1 MDFVLGII
9 VAFVFGVIMDILE
22 HLRTARG
29 MLRIDHSNPEKDVYR
44 IEIDD
49 LDDLAKKSRVVLKV
63 DHDAYLSQE

>member
-9 VAFVFGVIMDILE
+9 VAFVFGAIIDILE

>member
-9 VAFVFGVIMDILE
+9 VAFVFGLIMDILE